1 MAYQDFSIESAI
13 TPNYSRPSVKLQGV
27 ANAVRIMKDPSRA
40 SEDFIQGAVTS
51 LGAANRHVLY
61 VNSSLEALND
71 RLRIASKIAYAVNT
85 SKRRGAEG
93 FSDVPMMNPW
103 AYALE
108 GNGKDFFKRVW
119 AAICTACR
127 RVIDAIA
134 NFIRWIGTVI
144 AGLDTKKQ
152 IEHYKLY
159 VDNKSKITQDV
170 DNKVGKK
177 KIKSP
182 AWKVN
187 KDGIKKLL
195 TNFLGFYTTNVNK
208 VIGSE
213 DSKAIEKI
221 SRATLKDEDQLAELL
236 KSSFGGGTSSS
247 FLQKAKDIT
256 ASITTD
262 LNKNLSTVFTGISAD
277 TRERLSAKEIVMKTF
292 AKGDKTV
299 ELPISE
305 IKKISGDFTC
315 LHEGELAK
323 SAKDMVSVLHKHQK
337 NFTIY
342 TKNIDKI
349 AKQLTKNFDTTND
362 AGYKNRIDSAD
373 TKEDKSKLKKEYKAS
388 LNSMSNVLSGMA
400 NARIRANSYI
410 TAIALET
417 QMCVLRFNK
426 TAHIALK
433 AYLAEIKVL
442 KGKEDKQT
450 AKDAKK
456 GVGLAGAASTT
467 ESLFRF

>member
-51 LGAANRHVLY
+51 IGAANRHVLY

-119 AAICTACR
+119 QAICTACR

-134 NFIRWIGTVI
+134 NFIRWLGTVI

-187 KDGIKKLL
+187 KDGIESLITK
-195 TNFLGFYTTNVNK
+195 FLGFYVSNINAVL
-208 VIGSE
+208 GSE
-213 DSKAIEKI
+213 DAKIIEKL
-221 SRATLKDEDQLAELL
+221 SRKTLKDREELTKFAEEA
-236 KSSFGGGTSSS
+236 FGQGADYI
-247 FLQKAKDIT
+247 QKAKDIT
-256 ASITTD
+256 QAVTTD
-262 LNKNLSTVFTGISAD
+262 LNKNLSSVFTGISVD

-315 LHEGELAK
+315 LHEGKLAK
-323 SAKDMVSVLHKHQK
+323 AAKDMVSTLHKHQK

-349 AKQLTKNFDTTND
+349 AKAFDRFVANEDD
-362 AGYKNRIDSAD
+362 AGYKNQLDSAD
-373 TKEDKSKLKKEYKAS
+373 TKEDKSKIKKDRKATV
-388 LNSMSNVLSGMA
+388 NSMSNALSAMA
-400 NARIRANSYI
+400 NARIRSNSYI
-410 TAIALET
+410 TAVALET
-417 QMCVLRFNK
+417 QMCILRFNK

-433 AYLAEIKVL
+433 AYLAEVKVL